1 MCEAATACG
10 TGCPEGRL
18 CPRGA
23 RGHSWELLAVTAGGG
38 QGEPLA
44 FHRQRPEMLLSTPT
58 AHTAAPLPPNKQLS
72 TVLRLRNPGL
82 GDPGS
87 CKEEQLFP
95 VIKMSHFSCYYF
107 KNSSS
112 EV

>member
-23 RGHSWELLAVTAGGG
+23 RGNSWELLAVTAGGG

-44 FHRQRPEMLLSTPT
+44 FRRQRPEMLLSTPT
-58 AHTAAPLPPNKQLS
+58 AHTGSPPPAQQAIVNSAEAEKSWARRSWQL
-72 TVLRLRNPGL
+72 
-82 GDPGS
+82 
-87 CKEEQLFP
+87 
-95 VIKMSHFSCYYF
+95 
-107 KNSSS
+107 
-112 EV
+112 